1 MLLGSPAGTVPPEV
15 MVHRGSVRTFWLAL
29 LATAGVLLGGGLLA
43 VAARSE
49 PATAPVLAERRV
61 FPMLAADGVVTPEP
75 PVTYTVR
82 AGDNLW
88 AIALRFGT
96 KASALISLNRLA
108 NANAIAPGQMLTVL
122 EHGPAP
128 APPVPPTSASV
139 VSLGDAT
146 RRQVAFSFDAG
157 SDAGYTTS
165 ILATLKANGITAS
178 FGMTGRWAE
187 QYPDLLHSIVGAGHH
202 LINHSYSHPDFTTIS
217 SAERKQ
223 ELDRTDA
230 IIVGLTGVGTKPY
243 FRPPFGA
250 YNASVNG
257 DLAADGYSFS
267 LYWTVDSLGW
277 NGLTAAQIV
286 ERCLSRAQPGAI
298 YLFHVGSQSQ
308 DGPALQALIDSLR
321 AAGYT
326 IGSIPDVMGQ

>member
-1 MLLGSPAGTVPPEV
+1 MTLPGHGRFPFLFVIALAGVVLG
-15 MVHRGSVRTFWLAL
+15 GSLLAL
-29 LATAGVLLGGGLLA
+29 
-43 VAARSE
+43 AADSDRAAL
-49 PATAPVLAERRV
+49 PERRV
-61 FPMLAADGVVTPEP
+61 LPMLAADGLPTPDP
-75 PVTYTVR
+75 AVPYTVR

-88 AIALRFGT
+88 AIARLFGT
-96 KASALISLNRLA
+96 NASAVVSLNHLA
-108 NANAIAPGQMLTVL
+108 NANAIVPGQVLVVL

-128 APPVPPTSASV
+128 APPVPPASAAV
-139 VSLGDAT
+139 ISLGDPN

-165 ILATLKANGITAS
+165 ILATLQANGITAS

-187 QYPDLLHSIVGAGHH
+187 QYPDLLRRIVAGGHH
-202 LINHSYSHPDFTTIS
+202 LINHSYDHPDFTTIS
-217 SAERKQ
+217 SAARKQ
-223 ELDRTDA
+223 QLDQTDA
-230 IIVGLTGVGTKPY
+230 IVVGLTGGIGTKPY

-250 YNASVNG
+250 YNASVNA
-257 DLAADGYSFS
+257 DLAADGYFYS

-277 NGLTAAQIV
+277 NGLSAAQIV

-308 DGPALQALIDSLR
+308 DGPALQTLIDGLR